1 MNVWKTWA
9 VLAVVCLSGC
19 GQITYT
25 VRITN
30 NSPQPTDFVIDEFN
44 VDNDTFITDVAAGG
58 GKATVEHSTRRLTMN
73 IASGTLIGQQLI
85 IVDARA
91 SARVTDGDIVDVV
104 KATDGSLSTTVTP
117 ASPRLNAQTARRLAR
132 KALGQ

>member
-9 VLAVVCLSGC
+9 LLAVVCLSGC

-30 NSPQPTDFVIDEFN
+30 NSPQATDFIIDEFN
-44 VDNDTFITDVAAGG
+44 VDNDTFVTDVAAGG
-58 GKATVEHSTRRLTMN
+58 GKATVEHSTRMSRMN
-73 IASGTLIGQQLI
+73 IATGTLIGQQLI

-91 SARVTDGDIVDVV
+91 TARVTDGDIVDVV
-104 KATDGSLSTTVTP
+104 KAADGSLTTIVTP
-117 ASPRLNAQTARRLAR
+117 ASPLLDAQTAKRLVR
-132 KALGQ
+132 KVLGR